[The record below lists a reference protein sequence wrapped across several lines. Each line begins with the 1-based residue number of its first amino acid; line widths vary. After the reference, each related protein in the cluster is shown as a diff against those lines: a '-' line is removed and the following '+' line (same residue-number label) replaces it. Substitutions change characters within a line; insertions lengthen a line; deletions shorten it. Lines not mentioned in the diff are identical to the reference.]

1 MRTSAGRRV
10 GGYQLLSVLGNG
22 SFMTA
27 FKARHISC
35 RKLCCMKAI
44 SKSASDEVRRHFETE
59 ANVLSRISHPFI
71 ADFFEDFETDR
82 DLIAVTEYVA
92 GRSLLELVWETGK
105 FSERLAQRVFAQL
118 VSVVAYLHEAEH
130 IAHRDLKLEN
140 IMLDENGNVKLIDF
154 GYAAEFTQEFTELV
168 GSPAYVAPE
177 VAQGLKYNESVDIW
191 SLGVVLYALVAGSLP
206 FDGATTEVQ
215 LQKIVLMD
223 PLMPDG
229 ISSELRDLLGRLLT
243 KDPAH
248 RIAIRGVLEH
258 PWVSHAN
265 RQFTDVPLEMY
276 NKMMELNPE
285 LDVASDIVLHSE
297 ISSKIGTVLKS
308 PWQHA
313 SPSKSNNE
321 NLQMAHN
328 SNGIAAKRRVAQTE

>member
-10 GGYQLLSVLGNG
+10 GDYQLLSVLGNG

-27 FKARHISC
+27 FKVRHISC

-44 SKSASDEVRRHFETE
+44 SKSASDEVRQHFETE
-59 ANVLSRISHPFI
+59 ANILSRISHPFI

-82 DLIAVTEYVA
+82 DLMAITEYVA
-92 GRSLLELVWETGK
+92 GRSLLDLVCETGK
-105 FSERLAQRVFAQL
+105 FTERLAQRVFAQL
-118 VSVVAYLHEAEH
+118 VSVIAYLHETEY

-154 GYAAEFTQEFTELV
+154 GYAAEFTQGFTELV

-191 SLGVVLYALVAGSLP
+191 SLGVVLYALVAGILP
-206 FDGATTEVQ
+206 FDGTTTEVQ
-215 LQKIVLMD
+215 LQKVVLMD

-229 ISSELRDLLGRLLT
+229 ISSELRDLLGKLLT
-243 KDPAH
+243 KDPAK
-248 RIAIRGVLEH
+248 RITIRGVLEH
-258 PWVSHAN
+258 SWVSHAS
-265 RQFTDVPLEMY
+265 RQFTDVPLGIY
-276 NKMMELNPE
+276 TKMMELNPE
-285 LDVASDIVLHSE
+285 LDVATDIILHAQIASQ
-297 ISSKIGTVLKS
+297 IGSVLKS
-308 PWQHA
+308 PWQRE

-321 NLQMAHN
+321 NLQITHN
-328 SNGIAAKRRVAQTE
+328 SNGITKRLVAQTE